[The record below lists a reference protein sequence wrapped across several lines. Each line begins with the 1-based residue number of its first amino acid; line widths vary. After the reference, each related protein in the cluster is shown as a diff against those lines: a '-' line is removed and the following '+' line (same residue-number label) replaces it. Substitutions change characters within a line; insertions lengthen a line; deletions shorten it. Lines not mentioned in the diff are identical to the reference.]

1 MSRRDLFRL
10 TAAAVAAVAS
20 IVTLGAQYPPPSTVD
35 PLHRPYDQL
44 LDIHV
49 RDGLVYYRALRGSR
63 GAFDRYVASLDVP
76 TAEYDGW
83 TRPRQIAFWINAYNA
98 FVIDSVLDNY
108 PITGRSSQ
116 FPANSLRQVP
126 GVFEKQVRRAA
137 GRRLTLDEIEKS
149 VLAGFGDPRV
159 FLALGR
165 GALGGG
171 RLRSS
176 AFSSDTL
183 EKDLL
188 EVAAECVTRHECASI
203 DASGQTLA
211 VTAVFSWREAEFVK
225 AFGADPTARLPEPQ
239 PPREGDPARAGAAL
253 PARRAADAGE
263 ERFRGPLHALR
274 LAPQRPDRRPAA
286 IGGRSRLVRR
296 SRLPR

>member
-1 MSRRDLFRL
+1 MSRRTLLRL
-10 TAAAVAAVAS
+10 AVVALAAVAS
-20 IVTLGAQYPPPSTVD
+20 IVTLGAQGPPPSTVD

-44 LDIHV
+44 LDLNV

-76 TAEYDGW
+76 SAEYDGW
-83 TRPRQIAFWINAYNA
+83 ARPRQIAFWINAYNA
-98 FVIDSVLDNY
+98 FVIESVLDAY
-108 PITGRSSQ
+108 PISGRSSQ

-165 GALGGG
+165 GTLGGG

-183 EKDLL
+183 EADLGK
-188 EVAAECVTRHECASI
+188 VAAECVTRHECASI
-203 DASGQTLA
+203 DASGQVLA
-211 VTAVFSWREAEFVK
+211 VTAVFSWREADFVK
-225 AFGADPTARLPEPQ
+225 AFG
-239 PPREGDPARAGAAL
+239 GDPM
-253 PARRAADAGE
+253 PAYPGRS
-263 ERFRGPLHALR
+263 PLEKAILR
-274 LAPQRPDRRPAA
+274 VLAPHFLPGERQTLAKNDFAVRFTPFDWQLNDLT
-286 IGGRSRLVRR
+286 GGR
-296 SRLPR
+296 PR

>member
-1 MSRRDLFRL
+1 MNPRRRPRPSALL
-10 TAAAVAAVAS
+10 TLAVAAVAS
-20 IVTLGAQYPPPSTVD
+20 IATLAAQYPPPSTVD

-63 GAFDRYVASLDVP
+63 AGFDRYVASLDVP
-76 TAEYDGW
+76 TADYDAW
-83 TRPRQIAFWINAYNA
+83 ARPRQIAFWLNAYNA
-98 FVIDSVLDNY
+98 FVIDSVLDHY
-108 PITGRSSQ
+108 PIAGRSPAY
-116 FPANSLRQVP
+116 PANSLRQVP

-165 GALGGG
+165 GSVGGG

-176 AFSSDTL
+176 AYSSDTL
-183 EKDLL
+183 EADLVK
-188 EVAAECVTRHECASI
+188 VAAECVTRQECAAI
-203 DASGQTLA
+203 DASGQVLS

-225 AFGADPTARLPEPQ
+225 AFG
-239 PPREGDPARAGAAL
+239 GDTQAAYPGRSPLERAI
-253 PARRAADAGE
+253 
-263 ERFRGPLHALR
+263 LHV
-274 LAPQRPDRRPAA
+274 LAPHFLPGERQSLAKNDFAVRFTPFDWQLNDLT
-286 IGGRSRLVRR
+286 GGR
-296 SRLPR
+296 PR

>member
-1 MSRRDLFRL
+1 MISRRRPGPLAAVMTL
-10 TAAAVAAVAS
+10 ALAAVAAVTAVGP
-20 IVTLGAQYPPPSTVD
+20 IAAQGPPPSTVD

-44 LDIHV
+44 LDLNV
-49 RDGLVYYRALRGSR
+49 RDGLVYYRALKSTRGT
-63 GAFDRYVASLDVP
+63 FDRYVASLDVP

-98 FVIDSVLDNY
+98 FVIDSVLDAY
-108 PITGRSSQ
+108 PINGRSSQ
-116 FPANSLRQVP
+116 YPANSLRQVP

-137 GRRLTLDEIEKS
+137 GRRLTLDDIEKS

-183 EKDLL
+183 KEDLDK
-188 EVAAECVTRHECASI
+188 VAAECVTRHECASI
-203 DASGQTLA
+203 DASGQVLA

-225 AFGADPTARLPEPQ
+225 GFGDDP
-239 PPREGDPARAGAAL
+239 L
-253 PARRAADAGE
+253 PAYPGRSPLERAI
-263 ERFRGPLHALR
+263 LHV
-274 LAPQRPDRRPAA
+274 LAPHFLPGERQTLAKNDFAVRFTPFDWQLNDLT
-286 IGGRSRLVRR
+286 GGRSR
-296 SRLPR
+296 

>member
-1 MSRRDLFRL
+1 
-10 TAAAVAAVAS
+10 
-20 IVTLGAQYPPPSTVD
+20 VD

-49 RDGLVYYRALRGSR
+49 RDGLVYYRALKGSR

-98 FVIDSVLDNY
+98 FVIESVLDAY
-108 PITGRSSQ
+108 PIAGRSSQ
-116 FPANSLRQVP
+116 YPANSIRQVP

-183 EKDLL
+183 EADLVK
-188 EVAAECVTRHECASI
+188 VAAECVTRHECASI
-203 DASGQTLA
+203 DASGQVLA
-211 VTAVFSWREAEFVK
+211 VTAVFSWREADFVK
-225 AFGADPTARLPEPQ
+225 AFGEDP
-239 PPREGDPARAGAAL
+239 L
-253 PARRAADAGE
+253 PAYPGRSPLERAI
-263 ERFRGPLHALR
+263 LHV
-274 LAPQRPDRRPAA
+274 LAPHFLPGERQTLAKNDFAVRFTPFDWQLNDLT
-286 IGGRSRLVRR
+286 GGR
-296 SRLPR
+296 PR

>member
-1 MSRRDLFRL
+1 MLTLALAAGRRRSSRS
-10 TAAAVAAVAS
+10 AAQ
-20 IVTLGAQYPPPSTVD
+20 GPPPSTVD

-44 LDIHV
+44 LDLNV

-63 GAFDRYVASLDVP
+63 GGFDRYVASLDVP

-83 TRPRQIAFWINAYNA
+83 PRPRQIAFWLNAYNA
-98 FVIDSVLDNY
+98 FVIESVLDHY
-108 PITGRSSQ
+108 PIAGRSSAY
-116 FPANSLRQVP
+116 PANSLRQVP

-137 GRRLTLDEIEKS
+137 GRRLTLDDIEKS

-165 GALGGG
+165 GSVGGG

-183 EKDLL
+183 EADLVK
-188 EVAAECVTRHECASI
+188 VAAECVTRHECAVHRRVGPGAGG
-203 DASGQTLA
+203 DRGLQLARGRVRQGVRRRRADGLSG
-211 VTAVFSWREAEFVK
+211 
-225 AFGADPTARLPEPQ
+225 PQ
-239 PPREGDPARAGAAL
+239 PARAGDPARAGAAL

-263 ERFRGPLHALR
+263 ERLRRALHA
-274 LAPQRPDRRPAA
+274 
-286 IGGRSRLVRR
+286 RSTG
-296 SRLPR
+296 S

>member
-1 MSRRDLFRL
+1 MSRRDLLRF
-10 TAAAVAAVAS
+10 TTVAVAAVAS
-20 IVTLGAQYPPPSTVD
+20 IVTLAAQGPPPSTVD

-44 LDIHV
+44 LDLNV
-49 RDGLVYYRALRGSR
+49 RDGLVYYRALKGSR
-63 GAFDRYVASLDVP
+63 GGFDRYVASLDVP
-76 TAEYDGW
+76 SAEYDGW

-98 FVIDSVLDNY
+98 FVIESVLDAY
-108 PITGRSSQ
+108 PINGRSSQ
-116 FPANSLRQVP
+116 YPANSLRQVP

-137 GRRLTLDEIEKS
+137 GRRLTLDDIEKS

-183 EKDLL
+183 EADL
-188 EVAAECVTRHECASI
+188 VAVSAECVTRHECASI

-211 VTAVFSWREAEFVK
+211 VTAVFSWREAEF
-225 AFGADPTARLPEPQ
+225 
-239 PPREGDPARAGAAL
+239 
-253 PARRAADAGE
+253 
-263 ERFRGPLHALR
+263 
-274 LAPQRPDRRPAA
+274 
-286 IGGRSRLVRR
+286 I
-296 SRLPR
+296 